1 MSKIILLPIISEYSE
16 RILSKEKTFEF
27 RKNKFKEDVDT
38 IVIYE
43 SRSCKVNKI
52 VGYFKID
59 KENRNYMKV
68 SEIIKLAKENIS
80 EIGISIKELKGYYSD
95 KEYGYVIKIKELVE
109 LDVNHKEIFGD
120 DFKAPQNYFYITYE
134 QFDLIKEKNKLQT

>member
-1 MSKIILLPIISEYSE
+1 M
-16 RILSKEKTFEF
+16 
-27 RKNKFKEDVDT
+27 
-38 IVIYE
+38 
-43 SRSCKVNKI
+43 
-52 VGYFKID
+52 
-59 KENRNYMKV
+59 
-68 SEIIKLAKENIS
+68 IKLAKENIS

-120 DFKAPQNYFYITYE
+120 DFKAPQNYFYITDE

>member
-16 RILSKEKTFEF
+16 RILSQEKTFEF

-43 SRSCKVNKI
+43 SRSSKVNKI

-59 KENRNYMKV
+59 KENTKFMKV
-68 SEIIKLAKENIS
+68 SEIIKLAKNNIS
-80 EIGISIKELKGYYSD
+80 EIGISIKELKEYYSD

-120 DFKAPQNYFYITYE
+120 DFKAPQNYFYITDE
-134 QFDLIKEKNKLQT
+134 QFDLIKKNKLQT